1 MYRDDRG
8 RYRSMTYGDLR
19 AAVERVAAHLGV
31 MGIGRGDK
39 VAICAYHGPEWV
51 IADLATLTLGA
62 IVVPIYPTLSPVSIA
77 AILRDSGSAL
87 AFAQD
92 ATIRAAIEGARPD
105 LPALR
110 TIVVFD
116 ADGIDDRAGFL
127 KFSALTS
134 VGAEAPRGG
143 SAVPAAET
151 AGAGDTVV
159 SPDTMVLPGD
169 PATIIYTSGTT
180 GQPKGVVLSHSGVAF
195 VARACVERFRVTA
208 SDVFLSFLPLCHAL
222 ERTSGCYTM
231 LFAGATIAYATSVST
246 VVRDARAVR
255 PTIMVVVPRIVE
267 KICEAAEKKV
277 KEGSALRRRAAVAAI
292 RSLNLRAALRRYER
306 QVPLAL
312 RLRCACL
319 DRFVAAKFREMAGGR
334 LRLLVSGGAPLDR
347 RLARLVW
354 ALGFNIVEGY
364 GLTETS
370 PTVTVSTPEANR
382 LGTVGKPLPGV
393 EVRIGA
399 GNEVLVRGPNVMLG
413 YHNRPEDTAR
423 AIDRAGW
430 LHTGDQG
437 RFDGAGH
444 LVITGRLKEIIV
456 TSYGKNVAPLPIEA
470 DIAASPYIDQVI
482 VCGEGRKYITA
493 LVVPARDEL
502 WAFARERGLAA
513 SGYEDLLA
521 RAETRELIAREIET
535 ATAARA
541 PYEKVKVFCLLPEG
555 FTLANDLLTPTL
567 KLRRGLI
574 LRRYADRIEAMYPA
588 G

>member
-1 MYRDDRG
+1 
-8 RYRSMTYGDLR
+8 MTYGELR
-19 AAVERVAAHLGV
+19 AAVERVAARLRDR
-31 MGIGRGDK
+31 GIRRGDK

-62 IVVPIYPTLSPVSIA
+62 IVVPIYPTLSPISIA
-77 AILRDSGSAL
+77 AILRDSSSAL

-92 ATIRAAIEGARPD
+92 ATILAAIEGARPG
-105 LPALR
+105 LPALG

-116 ADGIDDRAGFL
+116 AKGMDDRAGFL

-134 VGAEAPRGG
+134 AGTEAPHGL
-143 SAVPAAET
+143 SAAPGAVAAV
-151 AGAGDTVV
+151 DTMV

-180 GQPKGVVLSHSGVAF
+180 GQPKGVVLSHSSVAF
-195 VARACVERFRVTA
+195 VARACVERFHVTP

-231 LFAGATIAYATSVST
+231 LFAGATIAYATSAST

-267 KICEAAEKKV
+267 KICEAAERKV
-277 KEGSALRRRAAVAAI
+277 KEASALRRRTAVAAI
-292 RSLNLRAALRRYER
+292 RSLNLRATLRRHER

-319 DRFVAAKFREMAGGR
+319 DRLVAAKFRDMAGGR

-347 RLARLVW
+347 KLGRLVW

-370 PTVTVSTPEANR
+370 PTVSVSTPEANR

-399 GNEVLVRGPNVMLG
+399 GNEILVRGPNVMMG
-413 YHNRPEDTAR
+413 YHNRPADTAR
-423 AIDRAGW
+423 AIDDAGW

-444 LVITGRLKEIIV
+444 LIITGRLKEIIV

-493 LVVPARDEL
+493 LVVPARDQL

-513 SGYEDLLA
+513 AGYEDLLA
-521 RAETRELIAREIET
+521 RAETRELIAREIEG

-567 KLRRGLI
+567 KLRRSLI
-574 LRRYADRIEAMYPA
+574 LRRYADRIEAMYPT